1 MSKESG
7 KPSDKEQGQQEND
20 SVFDFL
26 YHDPERIGSF
36 LSQMDP
42 GGHLRSY
49 KRTVNVNDGTAD
61 AFENKVTGGAV
72 VFKGATKATTSSS
85 TLAGEGSES
94 TYDPIWTNARSFLDF
109 LTSRDFI
116 QNDLSEANI
125 GQFVLGSG
133 DLSVLDFVMLKSMW
147 KLPSMQHFIKN
158 GASEPEGNRSERR
171 SQSATQKPKSKPEPT
186 EMDLALEMMEV
197 LPHSIQGRM
206 STLHGQVWT
215 TLREECLVTSP
226 SDLVLKHGLT
236 LPGEWN
242 MLGILDAY
250 PDHSSD
256 VADLPLS
263 GDMSDILPT
272 FLATLT
278 PVTRGILGRPQ
289 NAYAMTPL
297 LIFRE
302 VQGQ

>member
-1 MSKESG
+1 MSSASE
-7 KPSDKEQGQQEND
+7 KPSSKGLDHPEKD

-42 GGHLRSY
+42 SGHLRSY
-49 KRTVNVNDGTAD
+49 KRTLNVNDGTAD
-61 AFENKVTGGAV
+61 AREGKITGNAV
-72 VFKGATKATTSSS
+72 VLKSDTKFTTSSS
-85 TLAGEGSES
+85 TQAGEGSES

-109 LTSRDFI
+109 LASWDFI
-116 QNDLSEANI
+116 QNDLTQANI

-133 DLSVLDFVMLKSMW
+133 NLSVLDFIMLKSMW

-158 GASEPEGNRSERR
+158 GASEPEGNRNERR
-171 SQSATQKPKSKPEPT
+171 SQNATHKTKAKPEPT
-186 EMDLALEMMEV
+186 EMDLALEIMEV

-206 STLHGQVWT
+206 STQHGQVWT
-215 TLREECLVTSP
+215 TLREECLVTSS

-236 LPGEWN
+236 LPGEWK

-250 PDHSSD
+250 PDYSSS
-256 VADLPLS
+256 VEDLPLS
-263 GDMSDILPT
+263 GGMSDILPT

-278 PVTRGILGRPQ
+278 PITRSILGRPES
-289 NAYAMTPL
+289 AYAMTPL

-302 VQGQ
+302 VKGR